1 MTSSFQDLIALVN
14 ALQGMSKSE
23 SLQALADMGIAENTR
38 YVYDNVRA
46 IHKIKG
52 GADAQRLENLLKQVH
67 YS

>member
-1 MTSSFQDLIALVN
+1 
-14 ALQGMSKSE
+14 MSKSE

-52 GADAQRLENLLKQVH
+52 GSDAQRLENLLKQVH

>member
-1 MTSSFQDLIALVN
+1 
-14 ALQGMSKSE
+14 
-23 SLQALADMGIAENTR
+23 MGVQENTR

-52 GADAQRLENLLKQVH
+52 GSEAQRLENLLKQVH